1 MDAIGN
7 VLSSSKDVAGSTSL
21 DQNDFIKLFLTQLNF
36 QDPMEPVDNREFLAQ
51 IAQFSSLEQ
60 ARQTGEKIDDLVTL
74 NSTSQSVSLLGKYVE
89 IGGDVGS
96 SGSGIVSAVR
106 FTAEGPSL
114 TVTLSSTNKA
124 VTDIKLSQIT
134 LLR

>member
-1 MDAIGN
+1 MDAIGS
-7 VLSSSKDVAGSTSL
+7 VLSSSKDVARSTSL

-74 NSTSQSVSLLGKYVE
+74 NSTSQSVGLLGKYVE
-89 IGGDVGS
+89 VSSDVGVAS
-96 SGSGIVSAVR
+96 SGIVSAVR
-106 FTAEGPSL
+106 FTSEGPAL
-114 TVTLSSTNKA
+114 TVTSSSAGTVIND
-124 VTDIKLSQIT
+124 VKLSQIS